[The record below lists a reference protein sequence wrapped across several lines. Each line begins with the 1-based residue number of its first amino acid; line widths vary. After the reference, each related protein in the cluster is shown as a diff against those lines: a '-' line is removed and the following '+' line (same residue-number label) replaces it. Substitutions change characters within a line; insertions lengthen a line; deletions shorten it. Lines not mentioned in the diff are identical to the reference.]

1 MRILHVVTRSEFG
14 GAQGVVRTLAEAQ
27 SAQGHSVGIAAG
39 LEGFWEA
46 FAGMDRRVESISLPL
61 LVRAIRPKEDLMALV
76 ELGALF
82 RRWKP
87 DIVHLHTSKAGA
99 LGRLAAGVDR
109 RHIVYTMHG
118 YDQIRVL
125 NRRMLF
131 LDKLLAKRCGA
142 VVAVSR
148 LDADAMKRDGYTV
161 ELIPNGVSQPV
172 DSMSAQAAAID
183 RLRSEGLPIVIMAA
197 RDARPKRI
205 DLCRALASRFEG
217 KAHFAWIGGEPMP
230 TDPPAF
236 HALGSI
242 PQASSLLSRADV
254 FLLCSDNEGMPLS
267 LLEAMA
273 AGLPV
278 VASCAGGIPEVL
290 SPEPDGGSA
299 AGFVLPNDIDRM
311 SSALN
316 LLIESSARRRKMG
329 TAGRNIWKTRYASD
343 IMVNEYNKLYERL
356 LTGKDVFC

>member
-27 SAQGHSVGIAAG
+27 SARGHSVGVAAG
-39 LEGFWEA
+39 LEGLWEA

-61 LVRAIRPKEDLMALV
+61 LIRAIRPKEDSMALV
-76 ELGALF
+76 ALGALF

-161 ELIPNGVSQPV
+161 ELIPNGVSQPI

-183 RLRSEGLPIVIMAA
+183 RLRLDGLPIVIIAA
-197 RDARPKRI
+197 RDARPKRL

-217 KAHFAWIGGEPMP
+217 KAHFVWIGGEPGP
-230 TDPPAF
+230 ADPLAF
-236 HALGSI
+236 HALGSV
-242 PQASSLLSRADV
+242 PQASSLFSRADI

-290 SPEPDGGSA
+290 SPEPDGGST
-299 AGFVLPNDIDRM
+299 AGFVLPNDVDRM
-311 SSALN
+311 SSALK
-316 LLIESSARRRKMG
+316 LLIENSARRRKMG
-329 TAGRNIWKTRYASD
+329 IAGRNIWKTRYASD
-343 IMVNEYNKLYERL
+343 IMVDEYNKLYERL
-356 LTGKDVFC
+356 LAGRDVFC